1 MNDDAYYRRRVVEM
15 VEMCIIFSG
24 YSYYPEKTG
33 ENYNTKKHKKR
44 PDINPASIVLQL
56 LI

>member
-24 YSYYPEKTG
+24 YSYSPEKTG
-33 ENYNTKKHKKR
+33 ENNNTKKNKKR
-44 PDINPASIVLQL
+44 PYINPASIVLQL